1 METEKMGTEYYTF
14 GQYDYTEEYKKRL
27 ELVISRARMG
37 EDKGIHL
44 VVSPEQDPLIQE
56 GVKL

>member
-44 VVSPEQDPLIQE
+44 EFLKKDPIIKE
-56 GVKL
+56 DDK

>member
-1 METEKMGTEYYTF
+1 MGEMDFETILNEMKNGYHEAVEKIRTSSLRDKMG
-14 GQYDYTEEYKKRL
+14 G
-27 ELVISRARMG
+27 
-37 EDKGIHL
+37 DKGIHL